1 MTTKIPAELSSTPGI
16 SDTSNATA
24 ITIDSNEKVG
34 IGTTS
39 PATTLD
45 VTSSSDEAVYLRSTH
60 ATTTNVFITNTN
72 ATTGNTASLVFAPA
86 NNITGA
92 TIKCEAI
99 EDFSTSANRTADLLF
114 LTRKD
119 GTLAERMRIHSD
131 GDVSIGGTSSD
142 PLSLSFSGTGLT
154 INEDSGVAYF
164 QIDGGNTA
172 RIDFGQGGTR
182 NFNIYSDASNYS
194 EFKRTTNHP
203 ILFGTNN
210 AERMRI
216 TSTGVLTIGK
226 TTDDSTTAGIWLRKH
241 ATGGQGQIMCAGAG
255 SSAYEGFYVYDI
267 TNSEMEFMASYH
279 GTVYYRALASL
290 SDERKK
296 DNIQNITLGLDAVKE
311 LRPVSFDW
319 KNDKGNDQLGF
330 IAQEVETTSLK
341 QLVST
346 YKDENIEDLRRLNKE
361 GLIPVLVKAIQELS
375 AKVEEL
381 ESKINE

>member
-1 MTTKIPAELSSTPGI
+1 LSAG
-16 SDTSNATA
+16 DYW
-24 ITIDSNEKVG
+24 
-34 IGTTS
+34 
-39 PATTLD
+39 
-45 VTSSSDEAVYLRSTH
+45 SSSNQL
-60 ATTTNVFITNTN
+60 VF
-72 ATTGNTASLVFAPA
+72 GNTASAANGGMTIATATNAVGQIYFA
-86 NNITGA
+86 
-92 TIKCEAI
+92 
-99 EDFSTSANRTADLLF
+99 
-114 LTRKD
+114 D
-119 GTLAERMRIHSD
+119 GTSGNAQYRGQIQYTHVSDAMDFATAATFAMRITSG
-131 GDVSIGGTSSD
+131 GDVAIGGTSSD
-142 PLSLSFSGTGLT
+142 PLSLAFSGTGLA

-194 EFKRTTNHP
+194 EIKRTTNHP

-216 TSTGVLTIGK
+216 TSSGVLAIGK
-226 TTDDSTTAGIWLRKH
+226 TSDDSTAAGVWIRKH
-241 ATGGQGQIMCAGAG
+241 STGGHGQIMCTGSG
-255 SSAYEGFYVYDI
+255 SSAYEGLYVRDI

-279 GTVYYRALASL
+279 GTLYYRALASL

-381 ESKINE
+381 ESKIDG